1 MLRGLIFWLMYLA
14 PTLIAGYRAQSGKPV
29 TGSILALFLFNLFLG
44 WTVVAWFLSLANAFG
59 RNPVAWVARRAVKG
73 LPSGP
78 PVNSTSG
85 AVPTSSG
92 LRACSQCGA
101 TGQMMCSTCGG
112 RGSWY
117 DPPQGEYGT
126 AQLRSCGACLSSG
139 RIRCAYCGGSGQV
152 L

>member
-1 MLRGLIFWLMYLA
+1 MLRGLILWLMYLA
-14 PTLIAGYRAQSGKPV
+14 PTLIAWYRARSGKPV
-29 TGSILALFLFNLFLG
+29 VGSILGLFLFNLFLG
-44 WTVVAWFLSLANAFG
+44 WTVVGWFLSLANAFG
-59 RNPVAWVARRAVKG
+59 RNPVAWVARRAVKV

-78 PVNSTSG
+78 PVNTFG
-85 AVPTSSG
+85 AAPASSG
-92 LRACSQCGA
+92 LRACSPCGA

-126 AQLRSCGACLSSG
+126 AQLRSCGACSSSG
-139 RIRCAYCGGSGQV
+139 RIRCTYCGGSGQV